1 LCAMP
6 RSAERTRRRI
16 LDAAYELFYQK
27 GFVRVGVDEIAALAG
42 LTKRTL
48 YYHFTSKDELLG
60 SVLALHSELSLA
72 RIRKYE
78 ARYSGSADEIID
90 ILFSELAKWSA
101 KPGWTGAGFTRIVM
115 ELADL
120 PGHPARAIAHRHKAA
135 VEAWWASLLESAG
148 VSAPLERAREVVL
161 LMEGATALILI
172 HGDRSYAKAAC
183 EGAKKLV
190 SGSSPTASA
199 RTRRHASSRRSRS
212 NAKQS

>member
-1 LCAMP
+1 MP
-6 RSAERTRRRI
+6 SSAERTRRQI

-27 GFVRVGVDEIAALAG
+27 GFSRVGVDEVAAFAG
-42 LTKRTL
+42 LTKRTF

-60 SVLALHSELSLA
+60 AVLALHSELSLA

-78 ARYSGSADEIID
+78 DRYSGSAEEIID
-90 ILFSELAKWSA
+90 VLFSELAKWSA

-120 PGHPARAIAHRHKAA
+120 PGHPARAIARRHKAA
-135 VEAWWASLLESAG
+135 VETWWAGLLESAG
-148 VSAPLERAREVVL
+148 VAAPLERAREVVL

-183 EGAKKLV
+183 EAAKKLV
-190 SGSSPTASA
+190 GELSPTAST
-199 RTRRHASSRRSRS
+199 RTSRHASSRRSRS